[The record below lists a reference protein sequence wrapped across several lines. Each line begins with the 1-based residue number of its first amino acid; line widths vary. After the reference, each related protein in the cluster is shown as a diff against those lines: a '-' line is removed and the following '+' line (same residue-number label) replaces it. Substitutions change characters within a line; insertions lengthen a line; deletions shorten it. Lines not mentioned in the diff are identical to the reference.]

1 MLARGYSYE
10 NDLTTSSMSFAFATA
25 NLAMTTSDLERF
37 GRALFSEDLLQA
49 ETRDIMLAEF
59 VSGRGQ
65 YDMPALA
72 YGLGVMRN
80 RLPIGTDAKGDQ
92 RPDAANVVLGH
103 IGGYGGF
110 RSALWYAPD
119 SGVVITIGLNQA
131 QTDPNDLAAAVLD
144 RVLVS
149 LGR

>member
-37 GRALFSEDLLQA
+37 GRALFSGDLLRA
-49 ETRDIMLAEF
+49 ETREIMLGRF

-65 YDMPALA
+65 YDMPDLE

-80 RLPIGTDAKGDQ
+80 RLPIGAAADGDQ
-92 RPDAANVVLGH
+92 RPDAANLVLGH

-110 RSALWYAPD
+110 RSVLWYAQD
-119 SGVVITIGLNQA
+119 SGVVIAIGLNQA
-131 QTDPNDLAAAVLD
+131 QTDPNNLAAAVLD
-144 RVLVS
+144 RVLIG
-149 LGR
+149 LGQ